1 MTYNVTKEQIE
12 LFNQHFKVI
21 EEIGAVIEY
30 TMDKINPNFDI
41 NEANNGEIDE
51 YLLNTNWT
59 QTYTSYNDY
68 GSDYYIQ
75 DKKTETNLK
84 TIGNLYDIF
93 NFIQNEMSEHLDR
106 LEP

>member
-1 MTYNVTKEQIE
+1 MS
-12 LFNQHFKVI
+12 
-21 EEIGAVIEY
+21 
-30 TMDKINPNFDI
+30 
-41 NEANNGEIDE
+41 
-51 YLLNTNWT
+51 
-59 QTYTSYNDY
+59 QTYTTYNDY

-75 DKKTETNLK
+75 DKKTETNMK